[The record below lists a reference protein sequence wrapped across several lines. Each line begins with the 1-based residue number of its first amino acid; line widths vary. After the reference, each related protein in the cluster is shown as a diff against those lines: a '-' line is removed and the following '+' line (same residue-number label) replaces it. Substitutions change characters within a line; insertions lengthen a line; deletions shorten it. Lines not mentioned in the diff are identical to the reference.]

1 MKNQDGGLKV
11 PLFVVF
17 RCQNLIGSQA
27 STHSTV
33 NLIGPWHPN
42 TQTGASNDSFLLN
55 TLKTLFR
62 LSRVVLDLS
71 EKHCKWRY
79 KICICSVILGE
90 LESFRNY
97 IRSWVLFSRKCLMQF
112 DVLRKWNNLGFASP
126 SHFWIKKTLGF
137 LFSTKNSLTWEVK
150 YENFTLEN
158 RREFIT

>member
-11 PLFVVF
+11 PLFLVF

-27 STHSTV
+27 STHSTFK
-33 NLIGPWHPN
+33 LIGPWHPN
-42 TQTGASNDSFLLN
+42 TQAGAPNDSFLLN

-71 EKHCKWRY
+71 EKYCKWRY
-79 KICICSVILGE
+79 KICICLVILGE

-97 IRSWVLFSRKCLMQF
+97 IRCQVLFSRKCLMQL
-112 DVLRKWNNLGFASP
+112 DVLRKWNNLGFPST
-126 SHFWIKKTLGF
+126 SHFWIQKILGF

-150 YENFTLEN
+150 YEN
-158 RREFIT
+158 